1 MSAELAWFKSSYSD
15 SSGGACLEVAHSP
28 HTSHHTDAE
37 ATVHL
42 RDSKL
47 GVRSPCFG
55 VPVSAWAAFLGYVAH
70 DGV

>member
-1 MSAELAWFKSSYSD
+1 MSDELAWFKSSYSD
-15 SSGGACLEVAHSP
+15 SEGSACLEVAHSP
-28 HTSHHTDAE
+28 HPTDAE

-47 GVRSPCFG
+47 GVRSPRFA
-55 VPVSAWAAFLGYVAH
+55 VPASAWAAFLGYVGR

>member
-1 MSAELAWFKSSYSD
+1 MSAELAWFKSSHSD

-47 GVRSPCFG
+47 GVRSPRFS
-55 VPVSAWAAFLGYVAH
+55 VAASAWNAFLKRL
-70 DGV
+70 

>member
-1 MSAELAWFKSSYSD
+1 MSAELTWFKSSHSD

-28 HTSHHTDAE
+28 HHTDAE